1 MTTYNGA
8 AVSDTAIAFKNGIT
22 LQQGRA
28 LRDNAKSMIEGNG
41 GPVNSPGWH
50 PFDMVEVGDGATGEV
65 WSFAADGAVASIVFD
80 FSDNKYD
87 YMFRWAGLSA
97 SATST
102 LTLQG
107 VAFSGSLSIAN
118 ETSGYAEILNPNVLN
133 MPKTAFINFRLIAG
147 AAGPTGNTTAITPYV
162 GWFNFTNFATAMTSL
177 TFAPSAGN
185 FDAGAVY
192 LYRRRSFI
200 VA

>member
-1 MTTYNGA
+1 MTTY
-8 AVSDTAIAFKNGIT
+8 SAIASGELDADSPVT
-22 LQQGRA
+22 DLLM
-28 LRDNAKSMIEGNG
+28 LRLSDNPIATAEGSTG
-41 GPVNSPGWH
+41 APVLSSGWH
-50 PFDMVEVGDGATGEV
+50 PFDMVNVGDGATGEV

-87 YMFRWAGLSA
+87 YLFRWAALSA

-102 LTLQG
+102 LRLQG
-107 VAFSGSLSIAN
+107 VAFSGTLTGSDA
-118 ETSGYAEILNPNVLN
+118 TSGYAEILNPNVLN

-147 AAGPTGNTTAITPYV
+147 AAGPTGNTTA
-162 GWFNFTNFATAMTSL
+162 L
-177 TFAPSAGN
+177 TFAPSGGT

>member
-1 MTTYNGA
+1 
-8 AVSDTAIAFKNGIT
+8 
-22 LQQGRA
+22 
-28 LRDNAKSMIEGNG
+28 MIEGNG

-50 PFDMVEVGDGATGEV
+50 PVDMVEVGDGATGEV

-80 FSDNKYD
+80 FSNKKYD
-87 YMFRWAGLSA
+87 YLFRWAALGA
-97 SATST
+97 SNIAT

-107 VAFSGSLSIAN
+107 VPFSSTISAGTTS
-118 ETSGYAEILNPNVLN
+118 SGYAEILNPNVLN

-147 AAGPTGNTTAITPYV
+147 AAGPTGNTTALTPYV